1 MTNTHRLAA
10 IVTGA
15 AVIGLLLVG
24 CTTPSPSPSTSTK
37 LPTPSST
44 PTSTAFEPSGDPG
57 KAQPPKDAQAAY
69 AAANKTIGD
78 FLHVRSQI
86 LSDGGLNPDRIQ
98 PFADGGALTQVKTEA
113 SQAQEQKVKIFGVP
127 SWEPDASSFST
138 GTATIGS
145 AAVENG
151 AAYVKGCFDISN
163 QTFESA
169 TNPNP
174 PTPKVKRFPA
184 QFSVYY
190 VATSKSWKV
199 WELDNLTGKEGA
211 PAC

>member
-10 IVTGA
+10 TAIGA

-24 CTTPSPSPSTSTK
+24 CTTPSPSPSSSTK
-37 LPTPSST
+37 PPTPSPT
-44 PTSTAFEPSGDPG
+44 PTATAFEPSGDPG
-57 KAQPPKDAQAAY
+57 KAQAPKDAEAAY
-69 AAANKTIGD
+69 SAANKTIGD
-78 FLHVRSQI
+78 FLNVRAEI
-86 LSDGGLNPDRIQ
+86 LSEGGVEPERIA
-98 PFADGGALTQVKTEA
+98 PYADGSALTQVKTEA
-113 SQAQEQKVKIFGVP
+113 TQVQEQKVKIFGVP
-127 SWEPDASSFST
+127 TWEPNAGAFTS

-145 AAVENG
+145 SAVENG

-163 QTFESA
+163 QTFKSE

-190 VATSKSWKV
+190 VETAKSWKV
-199 WELDNLTGKEGA
+199 WQLDNLTGKDGA
-211 PAC
+211 PTC